1 MKEVWKP
8 LPTVPIK
15 EVDEYGACSSK
26 SVINSLTIPNESK
39 NGSIA
44 DNDDLA
50 IAQLLQ
56 AEFDMEY
63 DEQLKRLEQS
73 RNKSKIVIHSS
84 DSSSFFNILS
94 IIFRL
99 KNLRFT
105 FKISTVSG

>member
-1 MKEVWKP
+1 MAKELSVKEVWKP
-8 LPTVPIK
+8 LPANIK
-15 EVDEYGACSSK
+15 EKTDEYGACSSK
-26 SVINSLTIPNESK
+26 SESKSIINSLTIPNESK

-73 RNKSKIVIHSS
+73 RNKSKIVK
-84 DSSSFFNILS
+84 
-94 IIFRL
+94 FR
-99 KNLRFT
+99 
-105 FKISTVSG
+105 

>member
-8 LPTVPIK
+8 LPAVPIK
-15 EVDEYGACSSK
+15 ETDEYAGACSSK
-26 SVINSLTIPNESK
+26 SVINSITIPNESQ

-63 DEQLKRLEQS
+63 DEALKRIEQ
-73 RNKSKIVIHSS
+73 RQNKSKIAK
-84 DSSSFFNILS
+84 
-94 IIFRL
+94 FR
-99 KNLRFT
+99 
-105 FKISTVSG
+105 